1 MPLIYSTN
9 SELLYRLQVYLVA
22 QSKGLEGAA
31 GAGGGL
37 LSRFLDNVVT
47 PFSFNKEIAGSLINI
62 LTVDKILFDYD
73 FVRLR
78 EGLKTF

>member
-1 MPLIYSTN
+1 MPQH
-9 SELLYRLQVYLVA
+9 RDFAVQVYLVA
-22 QSKGLEGAA
+22 QSKGLDRATGV
-31 GAGGGL
+31 GGGL
-37 LSRFLDNVVT
+37 LSSFLDNVVT